1 MKILKSCTEKH
12 LRLSVAANLLGVT
25 TQTLREWDK
34 AGKIKPVRTEGNQ
47 RRIPL
52 SEINRL
58 QGVVP
63 ILRNTTLVYARC
75 STHKQKENL
84 DRQVARLLEYAVTLG
99 DTIELYKDI
108 GSGLNEN
115 RLQFQRMLK
124 RLGDP
129 EVKKVLVEYKDRLC
143 RYGFSTFKAYCQ
155 TLGIVVE
162 VLEEKESVEFDQE
175 FAEDIVALVAS
186 YSARLYGRRGGRK
199 RSDKS
204 KITQDTVI
212 PK

>member
-1 MKILKSCTEKH
+1 MKNLKGYTEKH
-12 LRLSVAANLLGVT
+12 LRLSEAANLLGVT

-34 AGKIKPVRTEGNQ
+34 AGKIDAVRTNGRQ

-52 SEINRL
+52 SEVNRL
-58 QGVVP
+58 LGVDSVV
-63 ILRNTTLVYARC
+63 RDTTLVYARC
-75 STHKQKENL
+75 STHKQKDNL

-99 DTIELYKDI
+99 DKLELYKDI

-115 RLQFQRMLK
+115 RPQFKQLLK
-124 RLGDP
+124 RLGSP
-129 EVKKVLVEYKDRLC
+129 EIKKILIEYKDRLC

-155 TLGIVVE
+155 TLGIEVE
-162 VLEEKESVEFDQE
+162 VMEEKESVEFEQE

-199 RSDKS
+199 KREEN
-204 KITQDTVI
+204 TVT
-212 PK
+212 